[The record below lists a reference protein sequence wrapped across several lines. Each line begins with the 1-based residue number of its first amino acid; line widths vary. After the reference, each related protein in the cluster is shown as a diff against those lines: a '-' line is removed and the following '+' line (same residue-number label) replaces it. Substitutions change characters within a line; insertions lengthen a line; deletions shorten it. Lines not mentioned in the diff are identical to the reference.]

1 MGAPL
6 DDDDDGHHSMHAQR
20 HIVFLIPFVCL
31 TEQCWYYVEM
41 NAYYRHTF
49 DFLVWESFYFL
60 NLPPPLQN
68 SKRGRIIHGGGKS
81 LRFLT
86 EIAVYLR
93 YSTR

>member
-6 DDDDDGHHSMHAQR
+6 DDDDDDGHHSMHAQR

-49 DFLVWESFYFL
+49 
-60 NLPPPLQN
+60 
-68 SKRGRIIHGGGKS
+68 
-81 LRFLT
+81 
-86 EIAVYLR
+86 
-93 YSTR
+93 